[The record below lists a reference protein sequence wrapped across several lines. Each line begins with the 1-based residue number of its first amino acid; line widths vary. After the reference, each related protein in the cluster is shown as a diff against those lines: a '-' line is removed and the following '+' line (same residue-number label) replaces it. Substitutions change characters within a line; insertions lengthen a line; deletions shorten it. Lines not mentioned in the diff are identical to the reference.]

1 MKVIHN
7 IYELG
12 VDDSR
17 YRSKLKQRLQNH
29 FKDRI
34 SFLTPKEKACDIV
47 IPKSCLDAS
56 AVHYD
61 ITKTAKVA
69 ATHIREEILKK
80 TEDLPE
86 VNWPPS
92 IEELSEP
99 DRTPV
104 NSLITFLETLIY
116 LEGHRKSPSL
126 NLARIV
132 NSFAQDITGAVTR
145 GKQIQKKQIL
155 LGLGL
160 HSLTGSRKVID
171 IIHKLGHSISYN
183 TVCEIET
190 AQAECALLA
199 SKSLNVLALQP
210 TLPDQTVFTHFW
222 VDNFDL
228 KIDRIGGGGSIHTTH
243 LMAFQEKQ
251 PHCQPKQITVTVPR
265 MKRRVLFYEDVTMEP
280 KRVDV
285 YQEPGSITSSIN
297 VSYSQEKEVLFN
309 NLYAIWL
316 YIRKQNSSNQAIPLL
331 KGWLLNNNPEEETVI
346 LNKTCETFVPPITAK
361 VTDFATI
368 QRYLTTLK
376 GLASIVNMSY
386 VNVTLDV
393 GAAISA
399 YKTIWSMPD
408 QYSNMIIHLGAFHF
422 LKENFQVIKLFF
434 FNFYFQYDESQPVT
448 AF

>member
-1 MKVIHN
+1 MKCLFLTFSFISILGSKKYNESKASTNRRQSNRLQSPLSSPSSAAWVYPKECNICSGFRVQHKRRKYEPYKISTHNAEQTIKAAAKDKDPELFNEIQQLDLIAKEFKFHKSGYAISPRLAVESTEQTDVQSSYDHGKFEEVIRFVEDEIIGLGRAISMKVIHN

-17 YRSKLKQRLQNH
+17 YTSKLKQRLQNH
-29 FKDRI
+29 FKDRT

-61 ITKTAKVA
+61 ITKTVEAA

-92 IEELSEP
+92 IEKLSDP

-104 NSLITFLETLIY
+104 KSFIKFLESLIY
-116 LEGHRKSPSL
+116 LEGHRKSPSP

-190 AQAECALLA
+190 AQAECALVA

-210 TLPDQTVFTHFW
+210 TLPDRSDW
-222 VDNFDL
+222 RRWINPYDSPDG
-228 KIDRIGGGGSIHTTH
+228 IPREATT
-243 LMAFQEKQ
+243 LPTKA
-251 PHCQPKQITVTVPR
+251 
-265 MKRRVLFYEDVTMEP
+265 
-280 KRVDV
+280 
-285 YQEPGSITSSIN
+285 N
-297 VSYSQEKEVLFN
+297 YSDSTPDE
-309 NLYAIWL
+309 
-316 YIRKQNSSNQAIPLL
+316 
-331 KGWLLNNNPEEETVI
+331 
-346 LNKTCETFVPPITAK
+346 KTCVVLRGCNHGT
-361 VTDFATI
+361 
-368 QRYLTTLK
+368 
-376 GLASIVNMSY
+376 
-386 VNVTLDV
+386 
-393 GAAISA
+393 
-399 YKTIWSMPD
+399 KT
-408 QYSNMIIHLGAFHF
+408 N
-422 LKENFQVIKLFF
+422 
-434 FNFYFQYDESQPVT
+434 
-448 AF
+448 